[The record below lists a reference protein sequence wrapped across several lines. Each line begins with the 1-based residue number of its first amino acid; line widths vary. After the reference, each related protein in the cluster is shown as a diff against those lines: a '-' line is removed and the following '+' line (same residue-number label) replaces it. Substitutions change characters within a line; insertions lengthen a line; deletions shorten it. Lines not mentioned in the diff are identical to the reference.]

1 MRAYLILVGS
11 ELLNGAMIDTNSIY
25 MAEKLNEIG
34 VEVVGKIFAHDKIE
48 DIKKSISY
56 AKENADL
63 VILSG
68 GLGPTID
75 DLTKEAIGEYLDKA
89 LVVDE
94 LHKKEME
101 RKFAERGIKVLT
113 KNLKEVSVIEGSEV
127 FYNEPGIA
135 PAFFIE
141 NISAFPGVPMEL
153 KNMFPKYLTYI
164 KEKFKLNEKLI
175 VKDYIVWGIPESLL
189 EEKIKDYFTD
199 DRIFLEFLVK
209 DYGIVVRMVTEEK
222 NSTILN
228 DLSLKLQEVLGDS
241 ILYEGYKPSE
251 EVLVKKL
258 LEKGLKIS
266 LGESCTG
273 GMITEKIVSVSGAS
287 GTLVEGIVTYSNES
301 KVERLRVKEETL
313 NNYGAVSEETV
324 KEMLEGLK
332 TSVAI
337 AVSGVAGPLGGT
349 EEKPVGTVYIGI
361 KLDNEFFINKYLLKG
376 DRERIRIRACYT
388 AINNLLQILEK
399 RGCE

>member
-1 MRAYLILVGS
+1 MKAYLILVGS

-25 MAEKLNEIG
+25 MAEKLNEAG

>member
-1 MRAYLILVGS
+1 MKAYLILVGS

>member
-135 PAFFIE
+135 PAFYIN

>member
-1 MRAYLILVGS
+1 MKAYLILVGS

-56 AKENADL
+56 AKKNADL

-75 DLTKEAIGEYLDKA
+75 DLTKEAIGEYLGKI

-101 RKFAERGIKVLT
+101 RKFAERGIKVLS

-199 DRIFLEFLVK
+199 DRVFLEFLVK

-228 DLSLKLQEVLGDS
+228 DLSLKLQKVLGDS
-241 ILYEGYKPSE
+241 ILYEGYRPSE

-332 TSVAI
+332 TSVGI

-361 KLDNEFFINKYLLKG
+361 KLENEFFINKYLLKG

>member
-324 KEMLEGLK
+324 KEMMEGLK

>member
-228 DLSLKLQEVLGDS
+228 DLSLKLQKILGDS

>member
-89 LVVDE
+89 LVVDK

>member
-228 DLSLKLQEVLGDS
+228 DLSLKLQKILGDS

-324 KEMLEGLK
+324 KEMMEGLK

>member
-1 MRAYLILVGS
+1 MKAYLILVGS

-56 AKENADL
+56 AKKNADL

-75 DLTKEAIGEYLDKA
+75 DLTKEAIGEYLGKP

-135 PAFFIE
+135 PAFFID

-153 KNMFPKYLTYI
+153 KNMFPKYLTYV
-164 KEKFKLNEKLI
+164 KEKFKLNEKLL

-222 NSTILN
+222 NSNILN

-241 ILYEGYKPSE
+241 ILYEGYRPSE

-301 KVERLRVKEETL
+301 KVERLRVKEKTL

-349 EEKPVGTVYIGI
+349 EEKPVGTVYIGL
-361 KLDNEFFINKYLLKG
+361 KLNNEFFINKYLLKG

>member
-1 MRAYLILVGS
+1 MKAYLILVGS

-75 DLTKEAIGEYLDKA
+75 DLTKEAIGEYLGKP

-135 PAFFIE
+135 PAF
-141 NISAFPGVPMEL
+141 
-153 KNMFPKYLTYI
+153 
-164 KEKFKLNEKLI
+164 
-175 VKDYIVWGIPESLL
+175 LL
-189 EEKIKDYFTD
+189 ELAY
-199 DRIFLEFLVK
+199 
-209 DYGIVVRMVTEEK
+209 
-222 NSTILN
+222 SQP
-228 DLSLKLQEVLGDS
+228 SLFYRRTL
-241 ILYEGYKPSE
+241 
-251 EVLVKKL
+251 
-258 LEKGLKIS
+258 
-266 LGESCTG
+266 
-273 GMITEKIVSVSGAS
+273 SGAS
-287 GTLVEGIVTYSNES
+287 
-301 KVERLRVKEETL
+301 
-313 NNYGAVSEETV
+313 
-324 KEMLEGLK
+324 
-332 TSVAI
+332 
-337 AVSGVAGPLGGT
+337 
-349 EEKPVGTVYIGI
+349 
-361 KLDNEFFINKYLLKG
+361 LL
-376 DRERIRIRACYT
+376 AYP
-388 AINNLLQILEK
+388 N
-399 RGCE
+399 

>member
-1 MRAYLILVGS
+1 MKAYLILVGS

-75 DLTKEAIGEYLDKA
+75 DLTKEAIGEYLGKP

-135 PAFFIE
+135 PAFFID

-153 KNMFPKYLTYI
+153 KNMFPKYLTYV
-164 KEKFKLNEKLI
+164 KEKFKLNEKLL

-222 NSTILN
+222 NSNILN

-241 ILYEGYKPSE
+241 ILYEGYRPSE

-349 EEKPVGTVYIGI
+349 EEKPVGTVYIGL
-361 KLDNEFFINKYLLKG
+361 KLNNEFFINKYLLKG

>member
-1 MRAYLILVGS
+1 MKAYLILVGS

-75 DLTKEAIGEYLDKA
+75 DLTKEAIGEYLGKP

-135 PAFFIE
+135 PAFFID

-153 KNMFPKYLTYI
+153 KNMFPKYLTYV
-164 KEKFKLNEKLI
+164 KEKFKLNEKLL

-222 NSTILN
+222 NSNILN

-241 ILYEGYKPSE
+241 ILYEGYRPSE

-287 GTLVEGIVTYSNES
+287 GTLVEGIVTYSNDS

-349 EEKPVGTVYIGI
+349 EEKPVGTVYIGL
-361 KLDNEFFINKYLLKG
+361 KLNNEFFINKYLLKG